1 MADYKIVGN
10 KYYVYPDTNLEQS
23 FMNGEASFPSE
34 KELYVQLGTAFD
46 TIKTEYPDNIA
57 NIHTYDYYLVC
68 IRTPEWAP
76 DGSVAYK
83 AIIVNDEYGLNYKAY
98 YANPYAEITDL
109 SRVEVG
115 KSIYFTTY
123 NPDYNAS
130 FLEGLDV
137 TEYAYTEEHA
147 IVYKFRMPD
156 YDVEI
161 STVPAHVEVT
171 FVDESG
177 MDMGV
182 QAYYLDNPEETID
195 VWTGEPVLVDNGRPF
210 ILASDHPDYNVTTTE
225 GITFEDYDVMQG
237 QIKVNATA
245 DGTVT
250 FINGGGFGIKVTD
263 LDNAGW
269 WMTDTSYQALPSRI
283 PEGTE
288 IIFAVRNY
296 VYTAESQETY
306 VRPNSA
312 WNPQYTQYTYA
323 VTMPTEAVEIS
334 VVERQN
340 ATVTVTNPDSV
351 VFGLYDEYAGWQSFQ
366 SGDKIRTD
374 YRQYNLYVDN
384 PSYDAIITGANIT
397 QYEPKTNPDG
407 WKILFIT
414 DPQYD
419 AVTIDIEEHIPV
431 YSEITLVNNDSI
443 SYDVDPNTI
452 DFQSVEDRTQFDI
465 YVNNVGYQLTS
476 DIVDAITSE
485 ERDWDNDRWKYSIK
499 MPAEDMTLTI
509 SARPVHLE
517 TVKNNSVSSNRVYNI
532 TQQMF
537 MDDGWDPNACGGD
550 TIAILD
556 DSGVSGFNPN
566 CFYKAENPQTFTQLT
581 RAGSETMTIKGT
593 TYNAVKFVLP
603 VTISNGDD
611 LIFTD
616 STEALYDVVINTS
629 DNVLYVAGNW
639 WNTVEDDTDPQN
651 PVWRTKLPENTDV
664 GVESRNYQSYS
675 FSPSVTLNSGG
686 AVGKYFTMPSSNLT
700 ITYNGYDYPDYKIY
714 VPNDWNENVMIN
726 GGWARKLEDQG
737 QYYYYADAGN
747 AVKIGTAYGTLT
759 LSVSPNLTNQT
770 VTSEFVEGEMPPSDV
785 TVTVVS

>member
-10 KYYVYPDTNLEQS
+10 KYYVYPDTDLEQS
-23 FMNGEASFPSE
+23 FMNGEANFPSG

-76 DGSVAYK
+76 GAVTYK
-83 AIIVNDEYGLNYKAY
+83 AIIINDDYGLSCILTYFNGT
-98 YANPYAEITDL
+98 PISDPTHI
-109 SRVEVG
+109 EVG
-115 KSIYFTTY
+115 KKVLFSTNDTEYDPIF
-123 NPDYNAS
+123 P
-130 FLEGLDV
+130 EGLNV
-137 TEYAYTEEHA
+137 EEYGTMPETSAT
-147 IVYKFRMPD
+147 VYLFTMPD

-161 STVPAHVEVT
+161 TTVSSHVEVT

-195 VWTGEPVLVDNGRPF
+195 VWTGEPVSVDYNRPF
-210 ILASDHPDYNVTTTE
+210 ILASDHPNYNVTTTE

-245 DGTVT
+245 NGTVT
-250 FINGGGFGIKVTD
+250 FINGGGYGIKVTD
-263 LDNAGW
+263 LDNVGW
-269 WMTDTSYQALPSRI
+269 WMADTSYQALPARI

-306 VRPNSA
+306 VRPNSQ

-323 VTMPTEAVEIS
+323 VTMPTAAVEIS
-334 VVERQN
+334 VIERPN
-340 ATVTVTNPDSV
+340 ATVTMNNPDSV
-351 VFGLYDEYAGWQSFQ
+351 SISLYDANAGWQSFQ
-366 SGDKIRTD
+366 SGDKIRAD
-374 YRQYNLYVDN
+374 HRQYNLYVYN
-384 PSYDAIITGANIT
+384 PSYDATITGANVI
-397 QYEPKTNPDG
+397 QYGPNTNPDG
-407 WKILFIT
+407 WKIIFET

-419 AVTIDIEEHIPV
+419 AVTIDIEEHVPV
-431 YSEITLVNNDSI
+431 YSKITLVNNDSI

-465 YVNNVGYQLTS
+465 YVNNLDYQMTS
-476 DIVDAITSE
+476 SVIGAITGE
-485 ERDWDNDRWKYSIK
+485 ERDYDNNRWKYSIK

-509 SARPVHLE
+509 SARPVRLE
-517 TVKNNSVSSNRVYNI
+517 TVKNNSVSSTRVYNI

-537 MDDGWDPNACGGD
+537 MDDGWDANACAGD

-556 DSGVSGFNPN
+556 DSGASGFNPN
-566 CFYKAENPQTFTQLT
+566 CFYKKENPQTFTQLT
-581 RAGSETMTIKGT
+581 QAGSETITIKGT
-593 TYNAVKFVLP
+593 TYTAVKFILP
-603 VTISNGDD
+603 ATISNNDD
-611 LIFTD
+611 LIFTG
-616 STEALYDVVINTS
+616 SNEALYDVVINES
-629 DNVLYVAGNW
+629 GDVLYVAGNW

-651 PVWRTKLPENTDV
+651 PVWRTKLPENLDV
-664 GVESRNYQSYS
+664 GVESRSYQSYS

-714 VPNDWNENVMIN
+714 VPNDWNENVMI
-726 GGWARKLEDQG
+726 GGTWAVKRQDQG
-737 QYYYYADAGN
+737 QYYYYANENDN
-747 AVKIGTAYGTLT
+747 VMIGTNYGALT

-770 VTSEFVEGEMPPSDV
+770 VTTDFVVGEMPSSDV
-785 TVTVVS
+785 TVTIVS